1 MSSTNGYRLSVMIF
15 AMAVCLTMPA
25 CRTSKEKACDANEVS
40 ASDDAVQ
47 DTISKLEE
55 TIIPEMTFYSP
66 HTLADAI
73 DFFNKASR
81 DYAKPGTP
89 PEQRGVRFV
98 NSDPFYTSTNDA
110 SPRLA
115 AISVRTI
122 SLFDAI
128 QLVCEVTDMK
138 LRILQN
144 GAVMLVPK
152 AWDAGEA
159 VIRSYTIPQAL
170 ADSLLNTPNGQPSDT
185 DPNKVWKAFFE
196 QFGVREPKWTE
207 FNYLPTIG
215 KLRVTS
221 TFENLDVI
229 NAVFDQFAL
238 RMVEVEMQI
247 HAFRTADIERLRL
260 SGGMSMEALMALR
273 QSGKGK
279 AVASATALTKSG
291 QETIVKAVR
300 EVNYPTEL
308 VTDVAQTGSNSTVRS
323 AAQAVTPANFSMR
336 ETGMILQVIPE
347 ISEMD
352 RSQIHVTTKP
362 QWVTMEG
369 WESYPADLASG
380 WTQKTLSFKQPVFGV
395 TTFET
400 QVTVK
405 DGGTLLLGSC
415 STPDGE
421 WVNVGFVT
429 ARLKDVQPRYSGN
442 RTEKAKAQDEH
453 KDAEVVK
460 KMREIMIPEA
470 TFRPPATIIDAIRF
484 FKEAS
489 ITYDNSAVPEAQR
502 GLSFVLNL
510 SANSGGR
517 TENTEMLDPFGA
529 SVPVTNNVP
538 VIPAMSAR
546 FISLYDILKLVCDVT
561 GMKFK
566 IRDHIVWVMPLDDP
580 CENLYTRTYT
590 LPFILSTGLHA
601 NMNGCLTNS
610 YRSDLTAFF
619 AQMGVNCPTGSA
631 VTGHKL
637 GSITF
642 LRVTN
647 TPENLSTFE
656 KVLEDFTVCPRMVEV
671 DVQIHTFPTE
681 EIEQIRLSGDMSVE
695 ALMDLRKKGKSR
707 QVASATV
714 VTKSGQEAIV
724 KAVREV
730 IYPTELLTD
739 LDQAKC
745 HVTVQ
750 GGGQALVP
758 GCFTTRE
765 VGMTLQITP
774 EIASP
779 DASQINVTL
788 YPQWVTLEGWK
799 SYPADRV
806 SGWTH
811 KTLSFK
817 QPIFGTTSFEAQTL
831 VEAGKTVLLG
841 SSSTPDGKWVHV
853 GFLTVK

>member
-1 MSSTNGYRLSVMIF
+1 MIF

-25 CRTSKEKACDANEVS
+25 CRTCKETEHDDSTVS
-40 ASDDAVQ
+40 AAAR
-47 DTISKLEE
+47 DTLCKLKE
-55 TIIPEMTFYSP
+55 TIIPEMTFYAP
-66 HTLADAI
+66 ATIVDAVE
-73 DFFNKASR
+73 FFKKASR

-89 PEQRGVRFV
+89 LDQRGVSFLLELHPAAV
-98 NSDPFYTSTNDA
+98 DPFLSSTNSVA
-110 SPRLA
+110 PRLA
-115 AISVRTI
+115 AISVRNI
-122 SLFDAI
+122 SLVDAL
-128 QLVCEVTDMK
+128 QLVCEVTQMK
-138 LRILQN
+138 WHIQQN
-144 GAVMLVPK
+144 GTVKLYPKWYDMGGAVT
-152 AWDAGEA
+152 
-159 VIRSYTIPQAL
+159 RSYDIPQAL
-170 ADSLLNTPNGQPSDT
+170 ADSLLATPNDQPSEAYT
-185 DPNKVWKAFFE
+185 NKACFMTIDQTSDVAADKAWKAFFG
-196 QFGVREPKWTE
+196 QLGVTEPKWTQ
-207 FNYLPTIG
+207 FNYLPTIN
-215 KLRVTS
+215 KLRVMS
-221 TFENLDVI
+221 TKENLEIIDNI
-229 NAVFDQFAL
+229 FDLFAL

-260 SGGMSMEALMALR
+260 TGGVSLESLMALR

-300 EVNYPTEL
+300 EVNYPTLL
-308 VTDVAQTGSNSTVRS
+308 VTDVSQTASNSTIRS
-323 AAQAVTPANFSMR
+323 AAQALTPAIFSMR

-362 QWVTMEG
+362 QWVTLEG
-369 WESYPADLASG
+369 WESYPEDLASG

-400 QVTVK
+400 QVAVK

-421 WVNVGFVT
+421 WVNVGFLT
-429 ARLKDVQPRYSGN
+429 ARLKPVQPLYAGN
-442 RTEKAKAQDEH
+442 RTDKATSQAAL

-484 FKEAS
+484 FNEAS
-489 ITYDNSAVPEAQR
+489 ITYDKSAVPEAQR

-517 TENTEMLDPFGA
+517 TENGEMLDPFGA

-580 CENLYTRTYT
+580 CENLYTRTYP
-590 LPFILSTGLHA
+590 LPTALFGGL
-601 NMNGCLTNS
+601 MGLK
-610 YRSDLTAFF
+610 DFF
-619 AQMGVNCPTGSA
+619 AQMGVNWPIGSS

-642 LRVTN
+642 LRATN
-647 TPENLSTFE
+647 TPENLHALE
-656 KVLEDFTVCPRMVEV
+656 QVLEDLTTVCPRMVEV
-671 DVQIHTFPTE
+671 DVQIHAFFTE
-681 EIEQIRLSGDMSVE
+681 DIEQVRHSGEMSVE
-695 ALMDLRKKGKSR
+695 ALMALRKAGKSK

-714 VTKSGQEAIV
+714 VTKSGQEAVV
-724 KAVREV
+724 KAVQEV
-730 IYPTELLTD
+730 IYPIELLTN
-739 LDQAKC
+739 C
-745 HVTVQ
+745 
-750 GGGQALVP
+750 GQEGSKAVMP
-758 GCFTTRE
+758 SHFTTRE
-765 VGMTLQITP
+765 VGMTLQVVP
-774 EIASP
+774 EIATP
-779 DASQINVTL
+779 AAFVGMK
-788 YPQWVTLEGWK
+788 PQWVTLEGWK
-799 SYPADRV
+799 PYPAGLGA
-806 SGWTH
+806 GWRH
-811 KTLSFK
+811 KSIPFK
-817 QPIFGTTSFEAQTL
+817 QPIFGVTSFEAQTL

-853 GFLTVK
+853 GFLTVKQSRKDASLPGRRNL